1 MTRRLRPFLFIL
13 SWLLLVHASAA
24 QPRIHVG
31 YYEFPP
37 ISYTD
42 AQGLPSGSGLEL
54 AERLLEEAGYQA
66 EFRAYPSARLYNDLR
81 NGSVQLW
88 VGAPGKAELAGHTLQ
103 SRHLLG
109 EIALNL
115 YFRPDTPAPRLPD
128 DLQGRGL
135 ILITGYSYWQGINR
149 WLQDPARAI
158 AQHRTASHTA
168 AVEMLM
174 LRRADYLLDYQ
185 APIEQAKRELNMT
198 ELPFVEVQRLP
209 LRLIYSRHAAGAERL
224 RDDLDRVYQ
233 KRKDD
238 GEELWLH

>member
-1 MTRRLRPFLFIL
+1 MTKRLRPISFALL
-13 SWLLLVHASAA
+13 WLLLAHANAA
-24 QPRIHVG
+24 PPRIHVG

-54 AERLLEEAGYQA
+54 AARLLEEAGYQA
-66 EFRAYPSARLYNDLR
+66 EFRAYPSARLYNGLR
-81 NGSVQLW
+81 DGSVQLW
-88 VGAPGKAELAGHTLQ
+88 VGAPGKAELAGHTLE

-109 EIALNL
+109 EVVLNL

-128 DLQGRGL
+128 DLQGSSL
-135 ILITGYSYWQGINR
+135 ILITGYSYWQCINR
-149 WLQDPARAI
+149 WLQDPAWAI
-158 AQHRTASHTA
+158 TQHRTASHTA

-185 APIEQAKRELNMT
+185 APIEQAKHELNMT

-209 LRLIYSRHAAGAERL
+209 LRLIYSGHAAGAERL

-233 KRKDD
+233 KLEDS
-238 GEELWLH
+238 GETLWLH